1 MSEEWLISTQGEP
14 AMLDITPRKILSDQE
29 LDAIRDR
36 ASCCHD
42 VVLRHDLQRLLE
54 ELDRVRSLK
63 IPVVR
68 FEISKPAA

>member
-1 MSEEWLISTQGEP
+1 MPE
-14 AMLDITPRKILSDQE
+14 ITPRKVLSDQE
-29 LDAIRDR
+29 LDAIRHR

-42 VVLRHDLQRLLE
+42 VILRHDLQRLLD

-68 FEISKPAA
+68 FEVSRPAA

>member
-1 MSEEWLISTQGEP
+1 MTE
-14 AMLDITPRKILSDQE
+14 ITPRKVLSDQE

-42 VVLRHDLQRLLE
+42 VILRHDLQRLLD

-68 FEISKPAA
+68 FEVSRPAA

>member
-1 MSEEWLISTQGEP
+1 MPE
-14 AMLDITPRKILSDQE
+14 ITPRKVLSDQE

-36 ASCCHD
+36 ASYCHD
-42 VVLRHDLQRLLE
+42 VILRHDLQRLLD

-68 FEISKPAA
+68 FEVSRPAA

>member
-1 MSEEWLISTQGEP
+1 MLEIS
-14 AMLDITPRKILSDQE
+14 PRKVLSDQE

-42 VVLRHDLQRLLE
+42 VILRHDLLRLLE

-68 FEISKPAA
+68 FEVGRAAA